1 MWETIKDTLAQL
13 FYRVGV
19 LLILLG
25 VILFILGAAGGVGYN
40 AVLAIKDPLAQY
52 ALEIV
57 GSILL
62 AIGIFVSVRIPASEP
77 DGAKIG
83 VKIISPRENERVG
96 VVNVIGEIEKK
107 VPNGYTLMLL
117 RVYPD
122 AGHAVYPWAEVRLNP
137 DNKRWTVVDCDI
149 GGRKGDRRILAVYLV
164 GESGKAL
171 IRYFREASRVH
182 NATNEKLR
190 KFPDE

>member
-1 MWETIKDTLAQL
+1 DDEDERIAGLRVAYCSPNLLFNWWTYSHTDYCRLFRRKFTGGNIVMWETIKDTLAQL
-13 FYRVGV
+13 FDRVGV

-40 AVLAIKDPLAQY
+40 AVLAIKDPRAQY

-83 VKIISPRENERVG
+83 
-96 VVNVIGEIEKK
+96 
-107 VPNGYTLMLL
+107 
-117 RVYPD
+117 
-122 AGHAVYPWAEVRLNP
+122 
-137 DNKRWTVVDCDI
+137 
-149 GGRKGDRRILAVYLV
+149 
-164 GESGKAL
+164 
-171 IRYFREASRVH
+171 
-182 NATNEKLR
+182 
-190 KFPDE
+190 